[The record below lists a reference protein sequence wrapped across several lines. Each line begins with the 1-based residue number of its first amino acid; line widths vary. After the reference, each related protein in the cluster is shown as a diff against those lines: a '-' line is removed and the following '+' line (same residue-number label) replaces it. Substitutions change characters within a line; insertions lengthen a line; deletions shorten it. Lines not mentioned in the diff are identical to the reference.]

1 MTANSPAQT
10 APDTNNT
17 MCTSTGGSP
26 RDSASLV
33 LLRDGTHGLE
43 VLLLRRH
50 QNSKVLGGM
59 YVFPGGKLD
68 PEDCVPEWQAHLDQ
82 PPEVLHAR
90 LAEPDTPPA
99 TATGLF
105 VAALRE
111 TWEEVG
117 LLLAETSDST
127 PLNALDTN
135 AALLPTFQ
143 TNQLRWCSR
152 HIIPWSRWIT
162 PTTPLLQSVRF
173 DTRFFLAALPP
184 GQEAQHDDHEATETV
199 WMTPRDA
206 LARYHA
212 GEIDLVPPQLMSLA
226 QLSHHPNV
234 QSAWSEAL
242 QRLPACVLP
251 ELFDDAGVTAMCYPG
266 DPLHPVRERALP
278 GPTRVRF
285 ENKRFTPFDGF
296 EGWFA

>member
-1 MTANSPAQT
+1 MTSHTPAPSAPREDT
-10 APDTNNT
+10 APPVAA
-17 MCTSTGGSP
+17 GVP

-33 LLRDGTHGLE
+33 LLRDGPPGLE

-50 QNSKVLGGM
+50 QNSQVLGGM

-68 PEDCVPEWQAHLDQ
+68 AQDCAPAWHAHLDQ
-82 PPEVLHAR
+82 HPEALHTH
-90 LAEPDTPPA
+90 LAEPETPLA

-117 LLLAETSDST
+117 LLLAEPSDPAT
-127 PLNALDTN
+127 RRAL
-135 AALLPTFQ
+135 AASAELLPAFQ
-143 TNQLRWCSR
+143 AHGLRWCSR
-152 HIIPWSRWIT
+152 HIVPWSRWIT
-162 PTTPLLQSVRF
+162 PKTPLLQSVRF
-173 DTRFFLAALPP
+173 DTRFFLATLPA
-184 GQEAQHDDHEATETV
+184 GQEPQHDAHEATETV
-199 WMTPRDA
+199 WMTPREA
-206 LARYHA
+206 LTRYHA
-212 GEIDLVPPQLMSLA
+212 GEIELVPPQLMGLA
-226 QLSHHPNV
+226 QLSHHANV
-234 QSAWSEAL
+234 HSAWNEAL
-242 QRLPACVLP
+242 QRRPGCVLP
-251 ELFDDAGVTAMCYPG
+251 ELFDDHGVTAMCYPG